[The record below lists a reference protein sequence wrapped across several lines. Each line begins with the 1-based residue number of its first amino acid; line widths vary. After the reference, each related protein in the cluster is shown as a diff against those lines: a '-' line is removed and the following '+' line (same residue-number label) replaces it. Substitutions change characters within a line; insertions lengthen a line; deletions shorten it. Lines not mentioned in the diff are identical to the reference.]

1 MTTASTGRPLRE
13 RLIVAAAQT
22 GPVEPGTTRGAVVAR
37 LVALLEGAARRG
49 AELVVFTEVA
59 LTPFFPH
66 WWIEDEE
73 EIDSYC
79 ERSFPNDS
87 IAALTETARDL
98 GVAFHIGYSELAEEG
113 GRTHRFNSAMLFGP
127 DGSVVGKYR
136 KIHLPGYHDFK
147 PGFPFQ
153 NLEKRY
159 FEVGDLGLPV
169 WDVLGTRIG
178 MSICNDRR
186 WPETYRVLG
195 LQGAE
200 LVLIGYNTPRDN
212 PAMPETDRLAD
223 FHNHL
228 CMQAG
233 AYANGMWVVGSAKA
247 GTEAGVEQIGG
258 SCIISPTGELVAVA
272 SSDGD
277 ELVVAEVDLR
287 IARRYK
293 EILLDMGRNRQPQ
306 TYGAITELPVNE
318 V

>member
-1 MTTASTGRPLRE
+1 MTPASTGRPQRE

-22 GPVEPGTTRGAVVAR
+22 GPMEPGTTREAIVAR
-37 LVALLEGAARRG
+37 LVTLLEDAARRG

-66 WWIEDEE
+66 WWIDDEQ

-87 IAALTETARDL
+87 IAALTETARSL
-98 GVAFHIGYSELAEEG
+98 GVAFHIGYAELAEEG
-113 GRTHRFNSAMLFGP
+113 GRTQRFNAAMLFGP

-136 KIHLPGYHDFK
+136 KIHLPGYHDVK
-147 PGFPFQ
+147 PDHPFQ

-169 WDVLGTRIG
+169 WDLLGTRIG

-186 WPETYRVLG
+186 WPETYRILG

-212 PAMPETDRLAD
+212 PALPETDRLAD

-228 CMQAG
+228 SMQSG
-233 AYANGMWVVGSAKA
+233 AYQNGFWIVGTAKA

-258 SCIISPTGELVAVA
+258 SCIISPSGELVAVA
-272 SSDGD
+272 SSLGD
-277 ELVVAEVDLR
+277 EVVVAEIDLVL
-287 IARRYK
+287 ARRYK
-293 EILLDMGRNRQPQ
+293 ERLLDLGRNRQPQ
-306 TYGAITELPVNE
+306 TYGAITEVADRE
-318 V
+318 A